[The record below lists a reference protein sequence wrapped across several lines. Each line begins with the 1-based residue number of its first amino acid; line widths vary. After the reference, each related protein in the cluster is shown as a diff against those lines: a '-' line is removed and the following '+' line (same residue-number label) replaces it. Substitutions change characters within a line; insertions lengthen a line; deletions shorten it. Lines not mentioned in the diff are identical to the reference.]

1 LAAPVAGGHQTTVAE
16 AAPAIART
24 SAGAPTSGEP
34 APAVVAAGQDAS
46 LPDGVTCRAPASW
59 LAAAVAARLAAAG
72 LAAARAAAGA
82 ARPAVAAVAAVAGS
96 SAAASATGTAA
107 LRQASRELQL
117 AVCLRGGFIIM
128 IT

>member
-24 SAGAPTSGEP
+24 SAGAPTVDEP

-46 LPDGVTCRAPASW
+46 LPDGVTRPAPASW
-59 LAAAVAARLAAAG
+59 LATALAARPTALAA
-72 LAAARAAAGA
+72 RPAAGA
-82 ARPAVAAVAAVAGS
+82 ARPAAAAVAAVAGS
-96 SAAASATGTAA
+96 SAAASATETAA
-107 LRQASRELQL
+107 LRQASREFQL
-117 AVCLRGGFIIM
+117 AARLRGDFIIM